1 MGNLRGGEEAW
12 KSLYKNVLD
21 QNGTS
26 VDLALMIM
34 DDYNSTYPNSSL
46 LERAKYIWTFPSY
59 DNWIDA
65 VDEVNGTSWRETH
78 LPTFKDLAA
87 TNGPSILFGPLRV
100 FDEEKNKTVQFAGS
114 AMLIFMIRWFLIQKI
129 HEQGILEKYDRF
141 VVTRTDHFYAC
152 HHSFMSLDLSDG
164 RIWLPVGQDFGGYT
178 DRHMVVG
185 GENLIDALDLMTDMI
200 LKPFDPSPH
209 LAEAKAGRFGPHHNS
224 ESFLKHVWDSR
235 NLTVSRLPRV
245 MYVCAV
251 SSDTSHFK
259 IAKIPS
265 EHAPGLL
272 AKYQK
277 EYDAARQCS
286 NEMRPDPL
294 EFCGHCQWQRTY
306 LDCNESTMTRL
317 RGKTSDLRCGLAPGV
332 CRDYLT
338 QDKGCD
344 VANKVANSHQMTVC
358 LYVDDHTQGCLLLE
372 GPYVKLHRLRSGTST
387 NDGLRIREQF
397 LRLSSTEVIDSTTED
412 SAGLHL
418 LIGEPGDDTMLLNAV
433 PQCRSRMRGFSAQ
446 PVSSAVLRPRHAV
459 APDEL
464 RPLEQPPQRVA
475 DPTLAHFRPGVEDV
489 HHEPAL
495 VDTLGDPASEHGR
508 QGQAQEVG
516 KRLLPALQRRRR
528 AVAPVVG
535 LEPPVRRAV
544 VRDPDEDRVGGLGR
558 EEPGQGRAA
567 GGDIGGYLGVAGEPE
582 RPEQARVRFSRGGR
596 GDRR

>member
-1 MGNLRGGEEAW
+1 MHYPRPLQLPRNSIAVMKAAVIKNATAVVIWALSLAQVLLKPLSRAYQNHETPETDQPITKRPLVILMGNLRGGEEAW

-251 SSDTSHFK
+251 ASDTSHFK

-294 EFCGHCQWQRTY
+294 EFCGHCQWQRSTFDCEMRIKHVGNTY
-306 LDCNESTMTRL
+306 
-317 RGKTSDLRCGLAPGV
+317 
-332 CRDYLT
+332 
-338 QDKGCD
+338 
-344 VANKVANSHQMTVC
+344 H
-358 LYVDDHTQGCLLLE
+358 
-372 GPYVKLHRLRSGTST
+372 
-387 NDGLRIREQF
+387 
-397 LRLSSTEVIDSTTED
+397 
-412 SAGLHL
+412 
-418 LIGEPGDDTMLLNAV
+418 
-433 PQCRSRMRGFSAQ
+433 
-446 PVSSAVLRPRHAV
+446 VS
-459 APDEL
+459 
-464 RPLEQPPQRVA
+464 
-475 DPTLAHFRPGVEDV
+475 
-489 HHEPAL
+489 
-495 VDTLGDPASEHGR
+495 
-508 QGQAQEVG
+508 
-516 KRLLPALQRRRR
+516 
-528 AVAPVVG
+528 
-535 LEPPVRRAV
+535 
-544 VRDPDEDRVGGLGR
+544 R
-558 EEPGQGRAA
+558 EEAIR
-567 GGDIGGYLGVAGEPE
+567 GELTKGHCLHE
-582 RPEQARVRFSRGGR
+582 KSL
-596 GDRR
+596 